1 MNTEQIQRGKQKFT
15 EYSNHIRYTQN
26 SCHEL
31 KRERFFPILQ
41 NNNKKTIIRI
51 KLLIIMWG
59 GKEDVLRPR
68 FHVSS
73 V

>member
-1 MNTEQIQRGKQKFT
+1 M
-15 EYSNHIRYTQN
+15 S
-26 SCHEL
+26 L
-31 KRERFFPILQ
+31 KDNVFFPFYRTNIKK
-41 NNNKKTIIRI
+41 KKTIIRI

>member
-1 MNTEQIQRGKQKFT
+1 M
-15 EYSNHIRYTQN
+15 S
-26 SCHEL
+26 L
-31 KRERFFPILQ
+31 KDNIFFPFYRTTT
-41 NNNKKTIIRI
+41 KKTIIRI